1 MVKKKCRGHIV
12 DIKIIEGKKVINI
25 TSEFYTTLGELM
37 LQSLFE
43 GMRIVWESA
52 SPILIPMFIAAMIGA
67 IIKKFILNRYYDFC
81 ILSGDTKRAARK
93 KTKRVK
99 NIIELI
105 STTKDIN
112 DTMKR

>member
-1 MVKKKCRGHIV
+1 MM
-12 DIKIIEGKKVINI
+12 NI
-25 TSEFYTTLGELM
+25 SSEFYITLGELM

-67 IIKKFILNRYYDFC
+67 IIKKIILNVYYDFC
-81 ILSGDTKRAARK
+81 ILSGETKRSARK
-93 KTKRVK
+93 KTKRVR

-105 STTKDIN
+105 SATKDIH
-112 DTMKR
+112 DIVKK